1 MDENGLID
9 KARAGDRAAFGEL
22 VKHHR
27 DAVYRFAARW
37 VADPDQALDIAQDV
51 FVRAFDGLE
60 NYRGEGRFRT
70 WLFSITL
77 NAARSAARRKKRRG
91 EVNLDIA
98 ANFPDLRTPPDA
110 KAARAEAFARAA
122 RELASLPEK
131 QRGAVTLR
139 IYEGLSFR
147 EIGEI
152 IGCSE
157 ASARVNYHHG
167 IQKLREMLI

>member
-77 NAARSAARRKKRRG
+77 NAARSAA
-91 EVNLDIA
+91 
-98 ANFPDLRTPPDA
+98 F
-110 KAARAEAFARAA
+110 
-122 RELASLPEK
+122 
-131 QRGAVTLR
+131 
-139 IYEGLSFR
+139 
-147 EIGEI
+147 
-152 IGCSE
+152 
-157 ASARVNYHHG
+157 
-167 IQKLREMLI
+167 